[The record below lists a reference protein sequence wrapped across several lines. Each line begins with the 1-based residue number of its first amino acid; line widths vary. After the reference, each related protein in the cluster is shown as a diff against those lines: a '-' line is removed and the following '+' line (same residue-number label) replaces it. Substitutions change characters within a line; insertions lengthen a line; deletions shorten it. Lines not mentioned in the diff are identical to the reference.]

1 MSFINDDFLLHNDVA
16 KILYHNYASTLPI
29 IDYHC
34 HISPKDIYEDRRYH
48 DLYELWLEADHY
60 KWRLMRNHGIDE
72 YYITGNAE
80 PFEKFKAFVASLSM
94 AIGNPLYH
102 WCHLELKRYFDYDGI
117 LNEDNALKVWNLAN
131 EKLKYLSARKIIEM
145 SNVYL
150 IGTTDDPI
158 DDLYYHARLK
168 EDNTF
173 KTIVIPTFR
182 PDNILNI
189 EKDNWVEYAKKLGN
203 ISDLA
208 SLKDV
213 LLRRMDHFAAM
224 GCKSADHGLNIIEY
238 ADFDEDVVNEIIK
251 RRLDGYQLSKEEIIM
266 YKSCLLKYCAKQY
279 KLKNW
284 VMQLHFNCLRDPNTR
299 MYQLLN
305 KDAGFDTIDI
315 HDSSYDL
322 KRLLDSLYQDD
333 CLCKMI
339 IYSLDKNDDL
349 FIDALI
355 GSFQYPNVRGYLQ
368 HGCAWWFNDHKK
380 GIIEHLTN
388 LASVNILGDFVG
400 MLTDSRSFLSY
411 TRHEY
416 FRRILCNY
424 IGEMVVS
431 GEYPDDD
438 NSLKKL
444 VMNIC
449 FYNAYEYFDL
459 KEG

>member
-1 MSFINDDFLLHNDVA
+1 
-16 KILYHNYASTLPI
+16 
-29 IDYHC
+29 
-34 HISPKDIYEDRRYH
+34 
-48 DLYELWLEADHY
+48 
-60 KWRLMRNHGIDE
+60 
-72 YYITGNAE
+72 
-80 PFEKFKAFVASLSM
+80 
-94 AIGNPLYH
+94 
-102 WCHLELKRYFDYDGI
+102 
-117 LNEDNALKVWNLAN
+117 
-131 EKLKYLSARKIIEM
+131 
-145 SNVYL
+145 
-150 IGTTDDPI
+150 
-158 DDLYYHARLK
+158 
-168 EDNTF
+168 
-173 KTIVIPTFR
+173 
-182 PDNILNI
+182 
-189 EKDNWVEYAKKLGN
+189 
-203 ISDLA
+203 
-208 SLKDV
+208 
-213 LLRRMDHFAAM
+213 
-224 GCKSADHGLNIIEY
+224 
-238 ADFDEDVVNEIIK
+238 
-251 RRLDGYQLSKEEIIM
+251 M

-444 VMNIC
+444 VLNIC